1 MDLKLRENQ
10 IGLIAAITFVLFL
23 FTNVVVVKM
32 PISGWSALFDLPFGW
47 NTIFSLLLLL
57 GLLVVVFM
65 SSIPALDSCKQNS
78 AVSGYCSGTQS
89 ALIRLVAVCAGL
101 PFYLF
106 WLVAWD
112 KMVRLSG
119 MGFVL
124 LIVTLINA
132 YLAYQLYQQK
142 KKEQ

>member
-23 FTNVVVVKM
+23 ATNVVVVKM
-32 PISGWSALFDLPFGW
+32 PISGWAATFNLPFGW
-47 NTIFSLLLLL
+47 STIFSLLMLV
-57 GLLVVVFM
+57 GLLVVAFLSNV
-65 SSIPALDSCKQNS
+65 PALDACKKS
-78 AVSGYCSGTQS
+78 PAVAPYCSGTKA
-89 ALIRLVAVCAGL
+89 ALVRLVAVCAGL
-101 PFYLF
+101 PFYVF

-124 LIVTLINA
+124 LVVTLINA
-132 YLAYQLYQQK
+132 YLAYKLYEQT